1 MTLLA
6 PLPIHLPA
14 PLPDHPDEDGLY
26 PRDKDCLKA
35 SKKKRDL
42 YWEIVQES
50 FIFIRSFPEA
60 DRGIVNSVFLTA
72 LNQIHPKT
80 EAPISVEKQPKE
92 NN

>member
-6 PLPIHLPA
+6 SPPIHPSASLPE
-14 PLPDHPDEDGLY
+14 HPDEDGLY
-26 PRDKDCLKA
+26 QKDKEYLKQ
-35 SKKKRDL
+35 SKKRRDL
-42 YWEIVQES
+42 HWEIVQES

-60 DRGIVNSVFLTA
+60 DRGIMNGAFLTA

-80 EAPISVEKQPKE
+80 ETLIKAETQVKE